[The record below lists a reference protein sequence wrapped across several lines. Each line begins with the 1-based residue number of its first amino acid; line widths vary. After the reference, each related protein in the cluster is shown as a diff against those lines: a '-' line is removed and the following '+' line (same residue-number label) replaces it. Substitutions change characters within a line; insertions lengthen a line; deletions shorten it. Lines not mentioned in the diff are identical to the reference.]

1 MFRPPAIPTVSHL
14 RHKLRTTQ
22 KRRPRP
28 VSGPSYSPGGG
39 TMRADLHNGDIE
51 KHLILLLSEVRTTLE
66 VVGRGKPDKARSI
79 KDDDAEHRLAPSD
92 RDGRQIDERNTER
105 RRDTRREPRKPP
117 RYPRYPQP
125 PSLRGSP
132 SRCEFRE

>member
-14 RHKLRTTQ
+14 RHELRTTQ
-22 KRRPRP
+22 KRRRRP

-39 TMRADLHNGDIE
+39 GNHEADLHNGDIE

-66 VVGRGKPDKARSI
+66 VVGSGKPDKAIS

-92 RDGRQIDERNTER
+92 RDGRQVDERNTER
-105 RRDTRREPRKPP
+105 RRDTGREPRKPP